1 MGCGGQ
7 EEGAHGEGGDSSP
20 QKRKRQLSTHETDAL
35 DTRAEVTAR
44 FVVVGGGWG
53 LGEFIISFAYCSRR
67 GGAKRRRR
75 EIK

>member
-20 QKRKRQLSTHETDAL
+20 QKKKKGNYQRTRDAL

-53 LGEFIISFAYCSRR
+53 VGEFIIGFAYCSRR
-67 GGAKRRRR
+67 GGAKRRR